1 MRPGARCA
9 PPEGT
14 KRAHFPEAGGAPACG
29 PSAAAPRARRLPAA
43 PIKVIGKSDTSGG
56 NMWVTTFLATGGTSL
71 ISANTSVL
79 WPACVQHVAANPG
92 MRTALKNPYTLGCAA
107 AAPRRAP
114 GMGGAAAAAVPGA
127 RSWSFCAPGR
137 ASIPAPARDGAGR
150 SVYSLGALCAR
161 ACRER
166 ASMYDVQVAPALS
179 A

>member
-1 MRPGARCA
+1 
-9 PPEGT
+9 
-14 KRAHFPEAGGAPACG
+14 
-29 PSAAAPRARRLPAA
+29 
-43 PIKVIGKSDTSGG
+43 VVGKSDTSGG

-71 ISANTSVL
+71 VSANASVL

-137 ASIPAPARDGAGR
+137 APASGARPGWR
-150 SVYSLGALCAR
+150 RALCALAGCSLCSSMPR
-161 ACRER
+161 ACIDARCAGC
-166 ASMYDVQVAPALS
+166 ASAPRLS
-179 A
+179 RRLGSGLGWPTAGWAAGEAAM